1 MTELSPGANAPL
13 SARRVTATVSCAV
26 PVDVSALIVGPDLR
40 VRSDS
45 DLVFF
50 NAPEAPGVRWADGGG
65 RQRVDLDL
73 DAVPEGAQAVLIA
86 ASLSGAG
93 SFGSMPPPQVRLAG
107 DGGDPA
113 ALFTVAGL
121 GPEKAII
128 GLEIYRRDGRWKVRA
143 VGQGYAGGLAELVEA
158 HGVEVDDPG
167 EPDGETGQ
175 QGMGTAPAGPAVGAP
190 PPPRPASPPPQPTP
204 PPQPPTPPPQPPA
217 SPPQPAPPPQPAS
230 PSPPQ
235 GVPEPRPGS
244 APQSPV
250 PQAPSSTEVGYLERC
265 WLVWEDASRSLASFR
280 SSTEHALTLRN
291 EEIAGRAARGR
302 FDQLMT
308 AANERLRADA
318 GQLRDELT
326 RVEPHVTAEVA
337 PFDAPSWLTW
347 RPRAD
352 LAEGVLVGRLSTT
365 ELPELRIPLVLRV
378 PWRRGVWLSSG
389 TMPGD
394 SAAFAWSLA
403 TRFLAAVPPGL
414 AGLEVIDAAG
424 LSGAGWLNGF
434 DPITSVRLLGG
445 GVATGPAAA
454 ERVRRLLDLVDLR
467 RIGGQDGDL
476 PSAGGPPVRLV
487 VILDAGA
494 ALAGEDA
501 HQILRLVEDGPL
513 VGVPVLLV
521 ETDTPADESV
531 RVMRVRQSCNNL
543 SSSEGAIADSWVGT
557 DWTLTPE
564 TLPDAAGGSR
574 APALFAHVLDAH
586 ARTIASYD

>member
-1 MTELSPGANAPL
+1 
-13 SARRVTATVSCAV
+13 
-26 PVDVSALIVGPDLR
+26 PV
-40 VRSDS
+40 
-45 DLVFF
+45 
-50 NAPEAPGVRWADGGG
+50 
-65 RQRVDLDL
+65 
-73 DAVPEGAQAVLIA
+73 
-86 ASLSGAG
+86 
-93 SFGSMPPPQVRLAG
+93 PPPA
-107 DGGDPA
+107 
-113 ALFTVAGL
+113 
-121 GPEKAII
+121 
-128 GLEIYRRDGRWKVRA
+128 
-143 VGQGYAGGLAELVEA
+143 
-158 HGVEVDDPG
+158 
-167 EPDGETGQ
+167 
-175 QGMGTAPAGPAVGAP
+175 
-190 PPPRPASPPPQPTP
+190 
-204 PPQPPTPPPQPPA
+204 
-217 SPPQPAPPPQPAS
+217 QPAPPPA
-230 PSPPQ
+230 Q
-235 GVPEPRPGS
+235 GVPEPRP
-244 APQSPV
+244 APA
-250 PQAPSSTEVGYLERC
+250 PQAPSTSEVGYLERC

-280 SSTEHALTLRN
+280 SATEHALTLRN
-291 EEIAGRAARGR
+291 EEIAGRVPRGR
-302 FDQLMT
+302 FDQLMA
-308 AANERLRADA
+308 AANDRLRADA

-347 RPRAD
+347 RPRTD
-352 LAEGVLVGRLSTT
+352 LAEGVLVGRLSTA

-389 TMPGD
+389 TVPGD

-424 LSGAGWLNGF
+424 LSGAGWLQGF
-434 DPITSVRLLGG
+434 DPMTSVQLLGG

-454 ERVRRLLDLVDLR
+454 ERLRRLLDLVDLR
-467 RIGGQDGDL
+467 RIGGQDSDL
-476 PSAGGPPVRLV
+476 PAAAGGPPVRLV

-564 TLPDAAGGSR
+564 TLPDTAGGTR
-574 APALFAHVLDAH
+574 APALLTHVLDAH
-586 ARTIASYD
+586 ARSLASD